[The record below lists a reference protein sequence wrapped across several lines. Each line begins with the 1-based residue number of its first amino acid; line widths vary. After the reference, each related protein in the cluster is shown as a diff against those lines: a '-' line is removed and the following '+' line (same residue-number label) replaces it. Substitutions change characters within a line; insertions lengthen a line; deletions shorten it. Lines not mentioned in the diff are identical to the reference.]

1 MTLRLQDVDLLDGE
15 TFVHG
20 PPHHIF
26 KLLRQEAPV
35 FWHPDPEGGG
45 FWVLTKYDDL
55 VQVSMDTATFS
66 SAKGITLATM
76 EFFPSQNLMMI
87 TTDPPRHTKLRR
99 LVSTGFTPRMVNR
112 LEPDVR
118 QMVNELLDNAIAKG
132 ECDFVT
138 EVAAELPLRV
148 IARFLGV
155 PHEDRH
161 KIFEWS
167 NKILGAGDPEY
178 GGIVIEKPP
187 ETEEEVQA
195 LIEQFRRVIAGAAME
210 MAAYLNSLE
219 EERLREPKEDLV
231 TTYLHAEVDGEKLS
245 TLERHAQF
253 VLLAVAGN
261 ETTRNLI
268 SGGLLALTE
277 HPEQMELLRSDLSLM
292 PTAVEEMLRYVSPVM
307 YMRRTVTRD
316 TEFRGVPMKAGDRV
330 TMWYISANR
339 DEDVFPDPD
348 AFIVTRQPND
358 HVAFGAG
365 GPHFCLGASLARLE
379 ARVLFEEL
387 LSRPY
392 DVEVVGPVEWLRSN
406 FVSGIKHMPVRFRRR
421 SR

>member
-1 MTLRLQDVDLLDGE
+1 MTLRLQDVDLLDGD
-15 TFVHG
+15 TFVQG
-20 PPHHIF
+20 PPHHMF
-26 KLLRQEAPV
+26 KLLRREAPI

-55 VQVSMDTATFS
+55 VKASMDTATFS

-210 MAAYLNSLE
+210 MAAYLNRLE

-392 DVEVVGPVEWLRSN
+392 DVEVVGPVERMRSN
-406 FVSGIKHMPVRFRRR
+406 FINGIKHMPVRFRRR

>member
-1 MTLRLQDVDLLDGE
+1 MTTELKDVNLLDLDV
-15 TFVHG
+15 FLSG
-20 PPHHIF
+20 PPHHLF
-26 KLLRQEAPV
+26 KVLRQQAPV
-35 FWHPDPEGGG
+35 YWHPDPVAGG
-45 FWVLTKYDDL
+45 FWVLTKYEDL
-55 VQVSMDTATFS
+55 VKVSMNTSTFS
-66 SAKGITLATM
+66 SSRGITL
-76 EFFPSQNLMMI
+76 ESIVSPNQFPMMV

-99 LVSTGFTPRMVNR
+99 LVSPGFTPRMISL
-112 LEPDVR
+112 LEPDIR
-118 QMVNELLDNAIAKG
+118 EIVNELLDSAIAKG

-138 EVAAELPLRV
+138 EVSSQLPLLV
-148 IARFLGV
+148 IARFIGV
-155 PHEDRH
+155 PKEDRH
-161 KIFEWS
+161 LIFEWS
-167 NKILGAGDPEY
+167 NALIGAMDPEY
-178 GGIVIEKPP
+178 SRAGT
-187 ETEEEVQA
+187 TEAEAAPAPQ
-195 LIEQFRRVIAGAAME
+195 QFVRRSENTIAAM
-210 MAAYLNSLE
+210 ASYLRRLE
-219 EERLREPKEDLV
+219 EERMREPKEDLV
-231 TTYLHAEVDGEKLS
+231 TVYLNAEVDGERLS
-245 TLERHAQF
+245 DLERFAQF
-253 VLLAVAGN
+253 VLLTVAGN

-277 HPEQMELLRSDLSLM
+277 HPEQMELLRSDLSLV

-392 DVEVVGPVEWLRSN
+392 DVEVVGPVERMRSN
-406 FVSGIKHMPVRFRRR
+406 FINGIKHMPVRFRRR